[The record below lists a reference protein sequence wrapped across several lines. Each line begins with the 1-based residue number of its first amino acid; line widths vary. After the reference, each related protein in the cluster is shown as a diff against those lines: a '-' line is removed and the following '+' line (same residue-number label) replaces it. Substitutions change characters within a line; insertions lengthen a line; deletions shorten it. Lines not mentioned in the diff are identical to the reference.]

1 MTRIKLCGLQSLH
14 DVIAANAV
22 QPDYIGFV
30 FAKTSKRFITPQ
42 TAEEL
47 RKKLDRKITAVGV
60 FVNEPVEVVAEL
72 LNKGIIDMAQLHGNE
87 SEEYMTL
94 LRKKTDKKL
103 IKAFSVNEAKNLQAA
118 YACSADYILLDSGSG
133 GTGESFDW
141 NILQDFD
148 RPYFLAGGLN
158 ITNVSE
164 AVSILHP
171 YAVDVSSG
179 VETDGRKDDVKMAAF
194 INAVQNRK

>member
-1 MTRIKLCGLQSLH
+1 MTRIKLCGLKSLN

-30 FAKTSKRFITPQ
+30 FAKTSKRFVTPQ
-42 TAEEL
+42 TAEQL
-47 RKKLDRKITAVGV
+47 RKKLDLKITAVGV

-87 SEEYMTL
+87 SEEYITL

-103 IKAFSVNEAKNLQAA
+103 IKAFSVNEAKNLQGV
-118 YACSADYILLDSGSG
+118 YSCSADYILLDSGSG

-141 NILQDFD
+141 NILQDFG

-158 ITNVSE
+158 INNVSE
-164 AVSILHP
+164 AVSRLHP

-179 VETDGRKDDVKMAAF
+179 IETDGRKDDVKMAAF
-194 INAVQNRK
+194 INAVRNRM

>member
-1 MTRIKLCGLQSLH
+1 MTRIKLCGLKSLD

-30 FAKTSKRFITPQ
+30 FANTSKRFVTPQ
-42 TAEEL
+42 IAEQL
-47 RKKLDRKITAVGV
+47 RKKLDRKIAVVGV
-60 FVNEPVEVVAEL
+60 FVNEPVEIVAAL

-87 SEEYMTL
+87 SEEYITF
-94 LRKKTDKKL
+94 LRKKADKKL
-103 IKAFSVNEAKNLQAA
+103 IKAFSINEAKNLQAA
-118 YACSADYILLDSGSG
+118 YACSADYILFDYGSG
-133 GTGESFDW
+133 GTGKSFDW
-141 NILQDFD
+141 SILQDFG

-158 ITNVSE
+158 INNVSE
-164 AVSILHP
+164 AVIRLHP

-194 INAVQNRK
+194 INSVRNRM

>member
-1 MTRIKLCGLQSLH
+1 MTRIKLCGLKSLN
-14 DVIAANAV
+14 DIIAANAV

-42 TAEEL
+42 TAEQL
-47 RKKLDRKITAVGV
+47 RKKLDRKIAVVGV
-60 FVNEPVEVVAEL
+60 FVNEPVEVVAAL

-87 SEEYMTL
+87 SEEYIKL

-133 GTGESFDW
+133 GTGKSFDW
-141 NILQDFD
+141 SILQDFG

-158 ITNVSE
+158 INNVSE
-164 AVSILHP
+164 AVSRLHP

-194 INAVQNRK
+194 INAVRNRK

>member
-1 MTRIKLCGLQSLH
+1 MTRIKLCGLKSLN

-30 FAKTSKRFITPQ
+30 FAKTSKRFVTPQ

-47 RKKLDRKITAVGV
+47 RKKLDRKIVAVGV
-60 FVNEPVEVVAEL
+60 FVNEPVEIVAEL
-72 LNKGIIDMAQLHGNE
+72 LNKEIIDMAQLHGNE
-87 SEEYMTL
+87 SEEYITL

-103 IKAFSVNEAKNLQAA
+103 IKVFSVNEAKNLKAA
-118 YACSADYILLDSGSG
+118 YSCSADYILLDSGSG
-133 GTGESFDW
+133 GTGKSFDW

-164 AVSILHP
+164 AVSRLHP

-179 VETDGRKDDVKMAAF
+179 IETDGRKDDVKMAAF
-194 INAVQNRK
+194 VNAVRNRK

>member
-1 MTRIKLCGLQSLH
+1 MTKIKLCGLQSLD
-14 DVIAANAV
+14 DVTAANAV

-30 FAKTSKRFITPQ
+30 FAKTSKRFVTPQ
-42 TAEEL
+42 TAEQL
-47 RKKLDRKITAVGV
+47 RKKLDRKIAVVGV
-60 FVNEPVEVVAEL
+60 FVNEPVEIVAAL

-87 SEEYMTL
+87 SEEYITL

-103 IKAFSVNEAKNLQAA
+103 IKAFSINEAKNLQAA

-141 NILQDFD
+141 NILQNFG

-158 ITNVSE
+158 INNVSE
-164 AVSILHP
+164 AVSRLHP

-194 INAVQNRK
+194 VNAVRNKM

>member
-1 MTRIKLCGLQSLH
+1 MTKIKLCGLQSLN

-30 FAKTSKRFITPQ
+30 FAKTSKRFITQQ

-47 RKKLDRKITAVGV
+47 RKKLDRKIVVVGV
-60 FVNEPVEVVAEL
+60 FVNEPVEIVAEL
-72 LNKGIIDMAQLHGNE
+72 LNKGTIDMAQLHGNE
-87 SEEYMTL
+87 SEEYITF

-103 IKAFSVNEAKNLQAA
+103 IKAFSVSEAKNLQAA
-118 YACSADYILLDSGSG
+118 YSCSADYILLDSGSG
-133 GTGESFDW
+133 GTGKSFDW
-141 NILQDFD
+141 NLLRDFD

-158 ITNVSE
+158 INNVSE
-164 AVSILHP
+164 AVNRLHP

-179 VETDGRKDDVKMAAF
+179 VETDGRKDDAKMAAF
-194 INAVQNRK
+194 INAVRNRM

>member
-1 MTRIKLCGLQSLH
+1 MTRIKLCGLQSLN
-14 DVIAANAV
+14 DIIAANAV

-30 FAKTSKRFITPQ
+30 FAKTSKHFVTPQ

-47 RKKLDRKITAVGV
+47 RKKLDSKIAVVGV
-60 FVNEPVEVVAEL
+60 FVNEPVEVVAAL

-87 SEEYMTL
+87 SEEYITF

-133 GTGESFDW
+133 GTGKSFDW
-141 NILQDFD
+141 NILQNFG

-158 ITNVSE
+158 INNVSE
-164 AVSILHP
+164 AVNRLHP

-179 VETDGRKDDVKMAAF
+179 VETDGRKDGVKMAAF
-194 INAVQNRK
+194 INAVRSRM

>member
-1 MTRIKLCGLQSLH
+1 MTRIKLCGLQSLN
-14 DVIAANAV
+14 DVTAANAV

-47 RKKLDRKITAVGV
+47 RKKLDRKIVAVGV

-87 SEEYMTL
+87 SEEYITL

-103 IKAFSVNEAKNLQAA
+103 IKAFSVNEAKKLQVA
-118 YACSADYILLDSGSG
+118 YYCSADYILLDSGSG

-141 NILQDFD
+141 NILQDFG

-158 ITNVSE
+158 INNVSE
-164 AVSILHP
+164 AVSRLHP

-179 VETDGRKDDVKMAAF
+179 IETDGRKDDVKMAAF
-194 INAVQNRK
+194 VNAVRNRK

>member
-42 TAEEL
+42 TAEQL
-47 RKKLDRKITAVGV
+47 RKKLDRKITAVGI
-60 FVNEPVEVVAEL
+60 FVNEPVEVVAAL
-72 LNKGIIDMAQLHGNE
+72 LNKGTIDMAQLHGNE
-87 SEEYMTL
+87 NEEYIML

-103 IKAFSVNEAKNLQAA
+103 IKAFSVNEAKKLQAA

-141 NILQDFD
+141 NILQDFG

-158 ITNVSE
+158 INNVSE
-164 AVSILHP
+164 AVSRLHP

-194 INAVQNRK
+194 INAVRNRM

>member
-1 MTRIKLCGLQSLH
+1 MTRIKLCGLQSLN
-14 DVIAANAV
+14 DVTAANAV

-30 FAKTSKRFITPQ
+30 FAKTSKRFVTPQ

-47 RKKLDRKITAVGV
+47 RKKLDRKIAVVGV
-60 FVNEPVEVVAEL
+60 LVNEPVEIVAAL

-87 SEEYMTL
+87 SEEYITF

-118 YACSADYILLDSGSG
+118 YACSADYILLDSGNG
-133 GTGESFDW
+133 GTGKSFDW
-141 NILQDFD
+141 NILQNFG

-158 ITNVSE
+158 INNVSE
-164 AVSILHP
+164 AVNRLHP

-179 VETDGRKDDVKMAAF
+179 VETDGRKDGVKMAAF
-194 INAVQNRK
+194 INAVRSRM

>member
-1 MTRIKLCGLQSLH
+1 MTRIKLCGLKSLD

-30 FAKTSKRFITPQ
+30 FAKTSKRFINPQ
-42 TAEEL
+42 TAEQL
-47 RKKLDRKITAVGV
+47 RKNLDCKIAVVGV
-60 FVNEPVEVVAEL
+60 FVNESVEIVAAL

-87 SEEYMTL
+87 SEEYITL

-118 YACSADYILLDSGSG
+118 YFCSADYILLDSGSG

-158 ITNVSE
+158 INNVSE
-164 AVSILHP
+164 AVSRLHP

-194 INAVQNRK
+194 VNAVRNRM

>member
-1 MTRIKLCGLQSLH
+1 MTKIKLCGLQSLN
-14 DVIAANAV
+14 DVTAANVV

-30 FAKTSKRFITPQ
+30 FAKTSKRFVIPQ

-47 RKKLDRKITAVGV
+47 RKKLDRKIAVVGV
-60 FVNEPVEVVAEL
+60 FVNEPVEVVAAL

-87 SEEYMTL
+87 SEEYIKL

-118 YACSADYILLDSGSG
+118 YFCSADYILLDSGSG
-133 GTGESFDW
+133 GTGKSFDW
-141 NILQDFD
+141 SILQDFG

-158 ITNVSE
+158 INNVSE
-164 AVSILHP
+164 AVSRLHP

-194 INAVQNRK
+194 INAVRNRK

>member
-1 MTRIKLCGLQSLH
+1 MTKIKLCGLQSLD
-14 DVIAANAV
+14 DVIATNAV

-47 RKKLDRKITAVGV
+47 RKKLDRKIAVVGV

-72 LNKGIIDMAQLHGNE
+72 LNKGTIDMAQLHGNE
-87 SEEYMTL
+87 SEEYITL

-118 YACSADYILLDSGSG
+118 YACSADYILFDSGNG
-133 GTGESFDW
+133 GTGKRFDW

-158 ITNVSE
+158 INNVSE
-164 AVSILHP
+164 AVSRLHP

-179 VETDGRKDDVKMAAF
+179 VETDGRKDNVKMAAF
-194 INAVQNRK
+194 INAVRNRM

>member
-1 MTRIKLCGLQSLH
+1 MTRIKLCGLKSLN

-103 IKAFSVNEAKNLQAA
+103 IKAFSVNEAKKFQAA
-118 YACSADYILLDSGSG
+118 YSCSADYILFDSGSG
-133 GTGESFDW
+133 GTGKSFDW
-141 NILQDFD
+141 SILQDFG

-164 AVSILHP
+164 AVSRLHP

-194 INAVQNRK
+194 VNAVRNRM

>member
-1 MTRIKLCGLQSLH
+1 MTKIKLCGLQSLN
-14 DVIAANAV
+14 DVTAANVV

-30 FAKTSKRFITPQ
+30 FAKTSKRFVIPQ

-47 RKKLDRKITAVGV
+47 RKKLDRKIAVVGV
-60 FVNEPVEVVAEL
+60 FVNEPVEVVAAL

-87 SEEYMTL
+87 SEEYIKL

-133 GTGESFDW
+133 GTGKSFDW
-141 NILQDFD
+141 SILQDFG

-158 ITNVSE
+158 INNVSE
-164 AVSILHP
+164 AVSRLHP

-194 INAVQNRK
+194 VNVVRNRM

>member
-1 MTRIKLCGLQSLH
+1 MTKIKLCGLQSLD
-14 DVIAANAV
+14 DVIATNAV

-47 RKKLDRKITAVGV
+47 RKKLDRKIAVVGV

-72 LNKGIIDMAQLHGNE
+72 LNKGTIDMAQLHGNE
-87 SEEYMTL
+87 NEEYITL

-103 IKAFSVNEAKNLQAA
+103 VKAFSVNEAKNLQAA
-118 YACSADYILLDSGSG
+118 YACSADYILFDSGNG
-133 GTGESFDW
+133 GTGKRFDW

-158 ITNVSE
+158 INNVSE
-164 AVSILHP
+164 AVSRLHP

-179 VETDGRKDDVKMAAF
+179 VETDGRKDNVKMAAF
-194 INAVQNRK
+194 INAVRNRM

>member
-1 MTRIKLCGLQSLH
+1 MTRIKLCGLKSLN

-47 RKKLDRKITAVGV
+47 RKKLDRKITAVGI
-60 FVNEPVEVVAEL
+60 FVNEPVEIVAQL

-87 SEEYMTL
+87 SEEYITL

-103 IKAFSVNEAKNLQAA
+103 IKAFSINEAQNLQAA
-118 YACSADYILLDSGSG
+118 YSCSADYILFDSGSG
-133 GTGESFDW
+133 GTGKSFDW
-141 NILQDFD
+141 SILQDFG
-148 RPYFLAGGLN
+148 RTYFLAGGLN
-158 ITNVSE
+158 INNVSE
-164 AVSILHP
+164 AVSRLHP

-179 VETDGRKDDVKMAAF
+179 VETDGRKDDIKIAAF
-194 INAVQNRK
+194 VNAVRNRM

>member
-1 MTRIKLCGLQSLH
+1 MTKIKLCGLQSLN
-14 DVIAANAV
+14 DVTAANAV

-30 FAKTSKRFITPQ
+30 FAKTSKRFVTPQ
-42 TAEEL
+42 TAEQL
-47 RKKLDRKITAVGV
+47 RKKLDRKIAVVGV
-60 FVNEPVEVVAEL
+60 FVNEPVEIVAAL

-87 SEEYMTL
+87 SEEYITF

-103 IKAFSVNEAKNLQAA
+103 IKAFSINEAKNLQAA

-133 GTGESFDW
+133 GTGKSFDW
-141 NILQDFD
+141 SILQDFG

-158 ITNVSE
+158 INNVSE
-164 AVSILHP
+164 AVSRLHP

-194 INAVQNRK
+194 VNAVRNRK

>member
-1 MTRIKLCGLQSLH
+1 MTRIKLCGLQSLN
-14 DVIAANAV
+14 DIIAANAV

-42 TAEEL
+42 TAEQL
-47 RKKLDRKITAVGV
+47 RKKLDRKIAAVGV
-60 FVNEPVEVVAEL
+60 FVNEPVEIVAEL
-72 LNKGIIDMAQLHGNE
+72 LNKGTIDMAQLHGNE
-87 SEEYMTL
+87 SEEYIKL

-103 IKAFSVNEAKNLQAA
+103 IKAFSVNEAINLQAA
-118 YACSADYILLDSGSG
+118 YSCSADYILLDSGSG
-133 GTGESFDW
+133 GTGKSFDW
-141 NILQDFD
+141 SILQDFG

-158 ITNVSE
+158 INNVSE
-164 AVSILHP
+164 AVSRLHP

-194 INAVQNRK
+194 INAVRNRM

>member
-1 MTRIKLCGLQSLH
+1 MTRIKLCGLQSLN
-14 DVIAANAV
+14 DVITANAV

-30 FAKTSKRFITPQ
+30 FAKTSKRFVTPQ

-47 RKKLDRKITAVGV
+47 RKKLDSKIAVVGV
-60 FVNEPVEVVAEL
+60 FVNEPVEIVAEL
-72 LNKGIIDMAQLHGNE
+72 LNKEIIDMAQLHGNE
-87 SEEYMTL
+87 SEEYITL

-103 IKAFSVNEAKNLQAA
+103 IKAFSVNEAKNLKAA
-118 YACSADYILLDSGSG
+118 YSCSADYILLDSGSG
-133 GTGESFDW
+133 GTGKSFDW
-141 NILQDFD
+141 SILQGFD

-158 ITNVSE
+158 INNVSE
-164 AVSILHP
+164 AVSRLHP

-194 INAVQNRK
+194 VNAVRNRM

>member
-1 MTRIKLCGLQSLH
+1 MTRIKLCGLKSLN
-14 DVIAANAV
+14 DVIASNAV

-47 RKKLDRKITAVGV
+47 RKKLDRKIAVVGV

-72 LNKGIIDMAQLHGNE
+72 LNKGTIDMAQLHGNE
-87 SEEYMTL
+87 SEEYITL

-103 IKAFSVNEAKNLQAA
+103 VKAFSVNEAKNLQAA
-118 YACSADYILLDSGSG
+118 YACSADYILFDSGSG
-133 GTGESFDW
+133 GTGKSFDW
-141 NILQDFD
+141 SILQGFD

-158 ITNVSE
+158 INNVSE
-164 AVSILHP
+164 AVSRLHP

-194 INAVQNRK
+194 INAVRNRM

>member
-1 MTRIKLCGLQSLH
+1 MTKIKLCGLQSLN
-14 DVIAANAV
+14 DVTAANAV

-30 FAKTSKRFITPQ
+30 FAKTSKRFVIPQ
-42 TAEEL
+42 TAEQL
-47 RKKLDRKITAVGV
+47 RKKLDRKIAVIGV
-60 FVNEPVEVVAEL
+60 FVNEPVEIVAAL

-87 SEEYMTL
+87 SDEYITL

-141 NILQDFD
+141 NILQNFG

-164 AVSILHP
+164 AISRLHP

-194 INAVQNRK
+194 VNAVRNRM

>member
-47 RKKLDRKITAVGV
+47 RKKLDRKITAVGI
-60 FVNEPVEVVAEL
+60 FVNEPVEIVAQL

-87 SEEYMTL
+87 SEEYITL

-103 IKAFSVNEAKNLQAA
+103 IKAFSINEAQNLQAA
-118 YACSADYILLDSGSG
+118 YSCSADYILFDSGSG
-133 GTGESFDW
+133 GTGKSFDW
-141 NILQDFD
+141 SILQDFG
-148 RPYFLAGGLN
+148 RTYFLAGGLN
-158 ITNVSE
+158 INNVSE
-164 AVSILHP
+164 AVSRLHP

-179 VETDGRKDDVKMAAF
+179 VETDGRKDDIKIAAF
-194 INAVQNRK
+194 VNAVRNRM

>member
-1 MTRIKLCGLQSLH
+1 MTRIKLCGLQSLD
-14 DVIAANAV
+14 DVTAANAV

-30 FAKTSKRFITPQ
+30 FAKTSKRFVTPQ
-42 TAEEL
+42 TAEQL
-47 RKKLDRKITAVGV
+47 RKKLDRKIAVIGV
-60 FVNEPVEVVAEL
+60 FVNEPVEIVAAL

-87 SEEYMTL
+87 SEEYITF

-103 IKAFSVNEAKNLQAA
+103 IKAFSINEAKNLQAA
-118 YACSADYILLDSGSG
+118 YACSADYILFDSGRG
-133 GTGESFDW
+133 GTGKSFDW
-141 NILQDFD
+141 SILQGFD

-158 ITNVSE
+158 INNVSE
-164 AVSILHP
+164 AVSRLHP

-194 INAVQNRK
+194 INAVRNRM

>member
-1 MTRIKLCGLQSLH
+1 MTKIKLCGLKSLD

-30 FAKTSKRFITPQ
+30 FAKTSKRFVIPQ
-42 TAEEL
+42 TAEQL
-47 RKKLDRKITAVGV
+47 RKKLDRKIAVVGV
-60 FVNEPVEVVAEL
+60 FVNEPVEVVAAL
-72 LNKGIIDMAQLHGNE
+72 LNKGTIDMAQLHGNE
-87 SEEYMTL
+87 SEEYITL
-94 LRKKTDKKL
+94 LRKKSNKKL
-103 IKAFSVNEAKNLQAA
+103 IKAFSVNEAKNLQGV
-118 YACSADYILLDSGSG
+118 YSCSADYILFDSDSG
-133 GTGESFDW
+133 GTGKSFDW
-141 NILQDFD
+141 SILQDFG

-164 AVSILHP
+164 AVSRLHP

-194 INAVQNRK
+194 VNAVRNRM

>member
-1 MTRIKLCGLQSLH
+1 MTRIKLCGLKSLD
-14 DVIAANAV
+14 DVITANAV

-30 FAKTSKRFITPQ
+30 FAKTSKRFVTPQ

-47 RKKLDRKITAVGV
+47 RKKLDRKIVAVGV
-60 FVNEPVEVVAEL
+60 FVNEPVEIVAEL
-72 LNKGIIDMAQLHGNE
+72 LNKEIIDMAQLHGNE
-87 SEEYMTL
+87 SEEYITL

-103 IKAFSVNEAKNLQAA
+103 IKAFSVNEAKNLKAA
-118 YACSADYILLDSGSG
+118 YSCSADYILLDSGSG

-141 NILQDFD
+141 SILQGFD

-158 ITNVSE
+158 INNVSE
-164 AVSILHP
+164 AVSRLHP

-194 INAVQNRK
+194 VNAVRNRM

>member
-1 MTRIKLCGLQSLH
+1 MTRIKLCGLQSLN
-14 DVIAANAV
+14 DIIAANAV

-30 FAKTSKRFITPQ
+30 FAKTSKRFVVPQ
-42 TAEEL
+42 TAEQL
-47 RKKLDRKITAVGV
+47 RKKLDRKIAVVGV
-60 FVNEPVEVVAEL
+60 FVNEPVEVVAAL
-72 LNKGIIDMAQLHGNE
+72 LNKGTIDMAQLHGNE
-87 SEEYMTL
+87 SEEYITL

-103 IKAFSVNEAKNLQAA
+103 IKAFSVNEVKNLQAA
-118 YACSADYILLDSGSG
+118 YACSADYILFDYGSG

-141 NILQDFD
+141 NILQNFG

-158 ITNVSE
+158 INNVSE
-164 AVSILHP
+164 AVNRLHP

-194 INAVQNRK
+194 INAVRNRM